1 MALAATATR
10 AELLTAFNAI
20 NLLSIQLRQ
29 IIDGSGSPAAPG
41 RFTSAQI
48 DAQIDVVQAALTA
61 VEA

>member
-10 AELLTAFNAI
+10 AELLTAFNAM
-20 NLLSIQLRQ
+20 NLLCIQLRQ

-41 RFTSAQI
+41 SFTSNQI
-48 DAQIDVVQAALTA
+48 DAQIDAVQAALLA